1 MINILYQRHSTLYIF
16 LLLTLSI
23 GIASNVRADQEETID
38 DQVTSIASLL
48 MCPVC
53 QGQSVGESNSNLAHD
68 MRDIIRKQLEQGKSK
83 EEILA
88 YFVNS
93 YGESI
98 LASPPPKGFN
108 WLLWL
113 LPGAA
118 IIVGGVVITMFLFKA
133 QKEDS
138 IPDKEDIN
146 PSANSEDEYLKRV
159 SREIDESDTQ

>member
-1 MINILYQRHSTLYIF
+1 MNPNNAYNKFILHTLLITF
-16 LLLTLSI
+16 FI
-23 GIASNVRADQEETID
+23 IAAVLDASAAKSID
-38 DQVTSIASLL
+38 DQVKEIAYLL

-68 MRDIIRKQLEQGKSK
+68 MRDIIRKQLDEGKSK

-98 LASPPPKGFN
+98 LASPPPKGIN

-113 LPGAA
+113 LPGVA
-118 IIVGGVVITMFLFKA
+118 IVFGGLGIILFLYKS
-133 QKEDS
+133 QSNKNDDKHTSENTRPEVDNDYIKRIEEELEKGDS
-138 IPDKEDIN
+138 
-146 PSANSEDEYLKRV
+146 
-159 SREIDESDTQ
+159 

>member
-1 MINILYQRHSTLYIF
+1 MINFSIKNTLILYTF
-16 LLLTLSI
+16 LLITIL
-23 GIASNVRADQEETID
+23 IASQPQLLANESKSID
-38 DQVTSIASLL
+38 DQVKEISYLL

-68 MRDIIRKQLEQGKSK
+68 MRDIVRKQLEEGKSK
-83 EEILA
+83 EEVLA

-98 LASPPPKGFN
+98 LASPPPKGIN

-118 IIVGGVVITMFLFKA
+118 IVFGGLGITLFLYKS
-133 QKEDS
+133 QSNKNEEKDTSPHTKPEVNDDYIKRIEEELEKDDS
-138 IPDKEDIN
+138 
-146 PSANSEDEYLKRV
+146 
-159 SREIDESDTQ
+159 

>member
-1 MINILYQRHSTLYIF
+1 MNPNNAYNKFILHTLLITF
-16 LLLTLSI
+16 FI
-23 GIASNVRADQEETID
+23 IAAVLDASAAKSID
-38 DQVTSIASLL
+38 DQVKEISYLL

-68 MRDIIRKQLEQGKSK
+68 MRDIIRKQLDEGKSK

-98 LASPPPKGFN
+98 LASPPPKGIN

-113 LPGAA
+113 LPGVA
-118 IIVGGVVITMFLFKA
+118 IVFGGLGIILFLYKS
-133 QKEDS
+133 QSNKNDDKHTSENTRPEVDNDYIKRIEEELEKGDS
-138 IPDKEDIN
+138 
-146 PSANSEDEYLKRV
+146 
-159 SREIDESDTQ
+159 